1 MQVEHRLPRQHIPPA
16 LQGKSLNSAN
26 LYGLKQVLHAHA
38 RASEAGRKFNAY
50 LFETRRPEA
59 NHRISREAEALSWD
73 SDQRIELLVGVF
85 VVKDGQGIATGGHPS
100 ELDSSNVRRNRLLE
114 RVGICLAVREVRRV
128 SGHAQANGS
137 VRVTKRR
144 QIDFDRSGRSSRRNQ
159 RNSDQKR
166 GKSCHSSIAYQR
178 PEDFAKRV
186 MK

>member
-85 VVKDGQGIATGGHPS
+85 VVKDGQGIATGGHPVNWILRMS
-100 ELDSSNVRRNRLLE
+100 AGTDCLNASGSALQFGKCAGFRVMHKRMAPCVLRSAVKSTSTVAAGAVAEISGIATRSVANLVIRQLL
-114 RVGICLAVREVRRV
+114 I
-128 SGHAQANGS
+128 
-137 VRVTKRR
+137 
-144 QIDFDRSGRSSRRNQ
+144 SGRRISPS
-159 RNSDQKR
+159 
-166 GKSCHSSIAYQR
+166 G
-178 PEDFAKRV
+178 
-186 MK
+186 